1 MIWKNQFLHLTNGD
15 VSAVYGDSALFFKY
29 TSLFEFLKFYRKR
42 TYLPIKILLYFDKE
56 IFLCLRKLLENKY
69 ELYIL

>member
-1 MIWKNQFLHLTNGD
+1 M
-15 VSAVYGDSALFFKY
+15 
-29 TSLFEFLKFYRKR
+29 
-42 TYLPIKILLYFDKE
+42 YLPIRILLYFDKE